1 MLDDD
6 KWIFSSSGR
15 YMFVSFAARE
25 CDESCINI
33 GCGWDF
39 GSYCSLMGFFA
50 KIHYGKQNT
59 LQSLNTDESYLSL
72 CTHKSNYLYAFQL
85 TATVLVKMTLDLEH
99 AFYME

>member
-6 KWIFSSSGR
+6 KWMFSSSGR
-15 YMFVSFAARE
+15 YMFVSFAAR
-25 CDESCINI
+25 DGSCIFAGNELA
-33 GCGWDF
+33 
-39 GSYCSLMGFFA
+39 SYCSLMGFFA

>member
-25 CDESCINI
+25 CDESCMQ
-33 GCGWDF
+33 
-39 GSYCSLMGFFA
+39 SCSLMGFFA

-72 CTHKSNYLYAFQL
+72 CTHKLNYLYALQL